1 MATAMAYDDEYFD
14 TELDEIVEEGRDWML
29 PTSFAQQIFA
39 NATAVAGGAAGLALA
54 SRLTRAKNVS
64 GSEVAL
70 AAGISAVVTFAA
82 IFLIYEME

>member
-1 MATAMAYDDEYFD
+1 MSTAMAYDDEYFD

-54 SRLTRAKNVS
+54 SRLTQAKNVS

-70 AAGISAVVTFAA
+70 AAGISAVVTFGA
-82 IFLIYEME
+82 IFLIYDME